1 MVSNPTRWFALLRFA
16 SAALVLAVFAAC
28 GGGGATP
35 KDPEIPK
42 VPELTAE
49 RIEADP
55 WILFPSGAL
64 IVSTLDARAFYAEKT
79 LGPQLAQLAEQYA
92 PIGAEAGFSPS
103 RDLDRVDVGSY
114 SLAGY
119 DVLAVLVGRFDPAT
133 IDALAKSKGATKG
146 GGGPLVE
153 STYAGRTLYT
163 VNNIGFTVLT
173 PKVVLAG
180 TETAIRR
187 ALDRIKDGRAQR
199 DVFPWMLDTMAT
211 PGAAI
216 AAAGDFKNQ
225 PLGAM
230 AVQGIRVPGTEGL
243 VAFRALG
250 TFQEPGLQV
259 AGALTY
265 DTDAHTQAGAA
276 GFKQLVAMYNGYA
289 GLSQQLPVLR
299 DVSTAIDKTDV
310 QVKFA
315 VDDQSLR
322 TFLGKVPQLFP
333 PPH

>member
-1 MVSNPTRWFALLRFA
+1 MSLRFLV
-16 SAALVLAVFAAC
+16 AALFVLLVGAC
-28 GGGGATP
+28 GVGGATP
-35 KDPEIPK
+35 KGPDVPT
-42 VPELTAE
+42 VPELSSE
-49 RIEADP
+49 VIEGDP
-55 WILFPSGAL
+55 WILVPSGAL
-64 IVSTLDARAFYAEKT
+64 IVATFDAKAFSGQT
-79 LGPQLAQLAEQYA
+79 TFGPQVAQLVEQYA
-92 PIGAEAGFSPS
+92 PIGAEAGFSPA

-119 DVLAVLVGRFDPAT
+119 DVLAVLIGRFDLQK
-133 IDALAKSKGATKG
+133 IQELAKNKTATKG
-146 GGGPLVE
+146 GGGPIVE

-163 VNNIGFTVLT
+163 VSNVGFTVLT
-173 PKVVLAG
+173 PKVVIAG

-187 ALDRIKDGRAQR
+187 ALDRIKDGRAKR

-211 PGAAI
+211 PGVAL

-230 AVQGIRVPGTEGL
+230 AVQGFRVPATDGL
-243 VAFRALG
+243 TAFRALG
-250 TFQEPGLQV
+250 TFQEPGLQI

-265 DTDAHTQAGAA
+265 DNDAHAQAGQA

-289 GLSQQLPVLR
+289 TVSGALPPVR
-299 DVSTAIDKTDV
+299 DVTATIEKTDV

-333 PPH
+333 PPR

>member
-1 MVSNPTRWFALLRFA
+1 MVLPAVRLFSFVRAAFAVSF
-16 SAALVLAVFAAC
+16 LAVLVAC
-28 GGGGATP
+28 GGGTP
-35 KDPEIPK
+35 SKPPELPK

-55 WILFPSGAL
+55 WILFPSGAI

-79 LGPQLAQLAEQYA
+79 LGPQVAQLAEQYA
-92 PIGAEAGFSPS
+92 PIGAEVGFSPS
-103 RDLDRVDVGSY
+103 RDLDRVNVASY

-119 DVLAVLVGRFDPAT
+119 DVLAVLVGRFDAAK

-146 GGGPLVE
+146 GGLLVE
-153 STYAGRTLYT
+153 STYAGRTVYT
-163 VNNIGFTVLT
+163 NSNVGFTVLT

-199 DVFPWMLDTMAT
+199 DLFPWMLDTMAT

-230 AVQGIRVPGTEGL
+230 AVQGVRIPATEGL

-250 TFQEPGLQV
+250 TFQEPGLQI
-259 AGALTY
+259 AGSVTY
-265 DTDAHTQAGAA
+265 DTDAHAQAGQA
-276 GFKQLVAMYNGYA
+276 GIKQLVLMYNGYA
-289 GLSQQLPVLR
+289 GLSQQLPILR
-299 DVSTAIDKTDV
+299 DVNTTIDKTDV
-310 QVKFA
+310 QVKLA

-333 PPH
+333 PPR